1 MAADKLVLSDR
12 VVCCQVYL
20 VSPYLSCSILF
31 TWTDIEVESK
41 GRRFR
46 STRFADNQKGLTMPL
61 LDVQIDRQT
70 VRQAIRK
77 ARRITSMLQGTMGLE
92 GQGLD
97 KQTLRRMKRLTVADL
112 LQNLR

>member
-1 MAADKLVLSDR
+1 MTLDEIALSGRVL
-12 VVCCQVYL
+12 CCQVYIL
-20 VSPYLSCSILF
+20 SPYVSCSILF
-31 TWTDIEVESK
+31 TWTDREVESFC
-41 GRRFR
+41 GRFR
-46 STRFADNQKGLTMPL
+46 KARFTDNQKGLTMPL
-61 LDVQIDRQT
+61 PGVQIDREI

-97 KQTLRRMKRLTVADL
+97 KQTLRLLKRLTVEDL